1 MDEIE
6 VFCSRTVVII
16 TVDRSVVSCS
26 VLLTETVGIDVL
38 SIATVVVTVDEID
51 VVCSPAVVAIAV
63 ECSDVGCS
71 VVEVIAVDDAICS
84 TVVV

>member
-1 MDEIE
+1 MVVTVDEIE

-38 SIATVVVTVDEID
+38 SIATVV
-51 VVCSPAVVAIAV
+51 AIAV